1 MSANR
6 YFHKALAG
14 LSAAEAREVPK
25 PADAHARMLSGNGL
39 DRVGKGASSARDS
52 SITDDWLFFG
62 ISAYLKKSGQLSG
75 SQSAVYLLEKRKG
88 YKTYREKRPS
98 LDAYFADID
107 KQLTTVSA
115 HKIRLAILCADALA
129 DLLTKRGVF
138 SVNAML
144 TQIDK
149 IPEALERM
157 FPGYLRAGLMAFIL
171 EQEEA
176 SNGR

>member
-1 MSANR
+1 MSAKGDLL
-6 YFHKALAG
+6 KAIAG
-14 LSAAEAREVPK
+14 LSASDAREVAK
-25 PADAHARMLSGNGL
+25 AAEAHARMLSGNGL
-39 DRVGKGASSARDS
+39 DKCDKNSLTKES
-52 SITDDWLFFG
+52 SIMDDWLFFG

-88 YKTYREKRPS
+88 YQTYRKKRPS

-115 HKIRLAILCADALA
+115 HKIHLAILCADALA

-157 FPGYLRAGLMAFIL
+157 FPGYLRSGLMAFIL

-176 SNGR
+176 PYGR